1 MSAMGDEA
9 GDLLALSPNDVV
21 ARVRFDAAGLVPA
34 VAQDSTSRQVLMLAW
49 MNEEALRATVT
60 TRRATYFSRSR
71 QSLWVKGETS
81 GNSQQV
87 AQLRV
92 DCDGDA
98 VLLLVDPQGPACHT
112 GVESCF
118 DVGGVDVR

>member
-1 MSAMGDEA
+1 MSSMGDDA

-34 VAQDSTSRQVLMLAW
+34 VAQDATSRQVLMLAW

-98 VLLLVDPQGPACHT
+98 VLLLVDQQGPACHT

>member
-1 MSAMGDEA
+1 MSTMGDDA
-9 GDLLALSPNDVV
+9 GDLLALSPDEVLT
-21 ARVRFDAAGLVPA
+21 RVRFDSAGLVPA
-34 VAQDSTSRQVLMLAW
+34 IAQDSTSRQVLMLAW

-71 QSLWVKGETS
+71 QGLWVKGETS

-87 AQLRV
+87 VQLCV

-98 VLLLVDPQGPACHT
+98 VLLLVEQQGPACHT
-112 GVESCF
+112 GEQSCF
-118 DVGGVDVR
+118 DVGGADVR

>member
-1 MSAMGDEA
+1 MGDEA

-98 VLLLVDPQGPACHT
+98 VLLLVDQQGPACHT

>member
-1 MSAMGDEA
+1 MSSMGDDA

-98 VLLLVDPQGPACHT
+98 VLLLVDQQGPACHT

>member
-1 MSAMGDEA
+1 MSTMGDDA

-21 ARVRFDAAGLVPA
+21 ARVRFDTAGLVPA

-98 VLLLVDPQGPACHT
+98 ILLLVDQQGPACHT

>member
-1 MSAMGDEA
+1 MGDDA

-71 QSLWVKGETS
+71 QSMWVKGETS

-98 VLLLVDPQGPACHT
+98 VLLLVDQQGPACHT

>member
-1 MSAMGDEA
+1 MSSMGDDA

-21 ARVRFDAAGLVPA
+21 ARVRFDAAGLVAA

-98 VLLLVDPQGPACHT
+98 VLLLVDQQGPACHT

>member
-1 MSAMGDEA
+1 MSSMSDDA

-98 VLLLVDPQGPACHT
+98 VLLLVDQQGPACHT

>member
-1 MSAMGDEA
+1 MSTMGDDA

-98 VLLLVDPQGPACHT
+98 VLLLVDQQGPACHT

>member
-1 MSAMGDEA
+1 MSTMGDDA
-9 GDLLALSPNDVV
+9 GDLLFLSPDEIL
-21 ARVRFDAAGLVPA
+21 ARVRFDSAGLVPA
-34 VAQDSTSRQVLMLAW
+34 IAQDSTSRQVLMLAW
-49 MNEEALRATVT
+49 MNEEALRATVA

-71 QSLWVKGETS
+71 QVLWVKGETS

-87 AQLRV
+87 VQLRV

-98 VLLLVDPQGPACHT
+98 VLLLVEQQGPACHT
-112 GVESCF
+112 GAETCF

>member
-1 MSAMGDEA
+1 MAAMGDEA

-98 VLLLVDPQGPACHT
+98 VLLLVDQQGPACHT

>member
-1 MSAMGDEA
+1 MSTMGDDA
-9 GDLLALSPNDVV
+9 GDLLFLSPDEIL
-21 ARVRFDAAGLVPA
+21 ARVRFDSAGLVPA
-34 VAQDSTSRQVLMLAW
+34 IAQDSTSRQVLMLAW
-49 MNEEALRATVT
+49 MNEEALRATVA

-71 QSLWVKGETS
+71 QVLRVKGETS

-87 AQLRV
+87 VQLRV

-98 VLLLVDPQGPACHT
+98 VLLLVEQQGPACHT
-112 GVESCF
+112 GAETCF

>member
-1 MSAMGDEA
+1 MGDDA
-9 GDLLALSPNDVV
+9 GDLLFLSPDEIL
-21 ARVRFDAAGLVPA
+21 ARVRFDSAGLVPA
-34 VAQDSTSRQVLMLAW
+34 IAQDSTSRQVLMLAW
-49 MNEEALRATVT
+49 MNEEALRATVA

-71 QSLWVKGETS
+71 QVLWVKGETS

-87 AQLRV
+87 VQLRV

-98 VLLLVDPQGPACHT
+98 VLLLVEQQGPACHT
-112 GVESCF
+112 GAETCF

>member
-1 MSAMGDEA
+1 MSSMGDDA

-71 QSLWVKGETS
+71 HSLWVKGETS

-98 VLLLVDPQGPACHT
+98 VLLLVDQQGPACHT

>member
-98 VLLLVDPQGPACHT
+98 VLLLVDQQGPACHT

>member
-1 MSAMGDEA
+1 MSTMGDDA
-9 GDLLALSPNDVV
+9 GDLLALSPDEVL
-21 ARVRFDAAGLVPA
+21 ARVRFDSAGLVPA
-34 VAQDSTSRQVLMLAW
+34 IAQDSTSRQVLMLAW
-49 MNEEALRATVT
+49 MNEEALRATVA

-71 QSLWVKGETS
+71 QVLWVKGETS

-87 AQLRV
+87 VRLCV

-98 VLLLVDPQGPACHT
+98 VLLLVEQQGPACHT
-112 GVESCF
+112 GEQTCF

>member
-1 MSAMGDEA
+1 MSSMGDDA

-98 VLLLVDPQGPACHT
+98 VLLLVDQQGPACHT

-118 DVGGVDVR
+118 DVGGVGVR

>member
-1 MSAMGDEA
+1 MSPMGDDAE
-9 GDLLALSPNDVV
+9 DLLALSVDEVL
-21 ARVRFDAAGLVPA
+21 ARVRFDSAGLVPA
-34 VAQDSTSRQVLMLAW
+34 IAQDSTSRQVLMLAW
-49 MNEEALRATVT
+49 MNEEALRATVA

-71 QSLWVKGETS
+71 QVLWVKGETS

-87 AQLRV
+87 VQLRV

-98 VLLLVDPQGPACHT
+98 ILLLVEQQGPACHT
-112 GVESCF
+112 GAETCF

>member
-1 MSAMGDEA
+1 MSSMGDDA

-71 QSLWVKGETS
+71 QSMWVKGETS

-98 VLLLVDPQGPACHT
+98 VLLLVDQQGPACHT

>member
-1 MSAMGDEA
+1 MGDDA

-60 TRRATYFSRSR
+60 TRWATYFSRSR

-98 VLLLVDPQGPACHT
+98 ILLLVDQQGPACHT

>member
-1 MSAMGDEA
+1 MSTMGDDA
-9 GDLLALSPNDVV
+9 GDLLFLSPDEIL
-21 ARVRFDAAGLVPA
+21 ARVRFDSAGLVPA
-34 VAQDSTSRQVLMLAW
+34 IAQDSTSRQVLMLAW
-49 MNEEALRATVT
+49 MNEEALRATVA

-71 QSLWVKGETS
+71 QVLWVKGETS

-87 AQLRV
+87 VQLRV

-98 VLLLVDPQGPACHT
+98 ILLLVEQQGPACHT
-112 GVESCF
+112 GAETCF

>member
-1 MSAMGDEA
+1 MSSMGDDA

-34 VAQDSTSRQVLMLAW
+34 FAQDSTSRQVLMLAW

-98 VLLLVDPQGPACHT
+98 VLLLVDQQGPACHT

>member
-1 MSAMGDEA
+1 MGDDA

>member
-1 MSAMGDEA
+1 MSSMGDDA

-34 VAQDSTSRQVLMLAW
+34 VAQDSTSRQVLMLAR
-49 MNEEALRATVT
+49 MNEEAPRATVP

-98 VLLLVDPQGPACHT
+98 VLLLVDQQGPACHT

>member
-1 MSAMGDEA
+1 MGDEA

>member
-1 MSAMGDEA
+1 M
-9 GDLLALSPNDVV
+9 SPNDVV

-98 VLLLVDPQGPACHT
+98 VLLLVDQQGPACHARAYACVQFHRHHCWASRRRVVLKQKM
-112 GVESCF
+112 G
-118 DVGGVDVR
+118 

>member
-1 MSAMGDEA
+1 MSTMGDDA

-98 VLLLVDPQGPACHT
+98 ILLLVDQQGPACHT

>member
-1 MSAMGDEA
+1 MGDEA

-87 AQLRV
+87 GQLRL

-98 VLLLVDPQGPACHT
+98 VLLLVDQQGPACHT

>member
-1 MSAMGDEA
+1 MSSMGDDA

-21 ARVRFDAAGLVPA
+21 ARVRFDAAGLVAA

-81 GNSQQV
+81 GNSHQV

-98 VLLLVDPQGPACHT
+98 VLLLVDQQGPACHT

>member
-1 MSAMGDEA
+1 MSSMGDDA

-81 GNSQQV
+81 GNSQHV

-98 VLLLVDPQGPACHT
+98 VLLLVDQQGPACHT

>member
-1 MSAMGDEA
+1 MGDDA

-98 VLLLVDPQGPACHT
+98 VLLLVDQQGPACHT